1 MLIFCYYNAVT
12 MLWSNLLIKIM
23 FEHEVY
29 RKICVNV
36 TIVISVVSGGRTYVI
51 LCSITSN
58 VMLFAIDNSKT
69 YIV

>member
-12 MLWSNLLIKIM
+12 MLWSNLLIKMM

-29 RKICVNV
+29 RKICVDI
-36 TIVISVVSGGRTYVI
+36 TIVISIVSGGRTYVI
-51 LCSITSN
+51 LYSITSN

>member
-1 MLIFCYYNAVT
+1 VLIFCYYNAVT
-12 MLWSNLLIKIM
+12 MLWSNLLIKMM

-29 RKICVNV
+29 RKICVDI
-36 TIVISVVSGGRTYVI
+36 TIVISIVSGGRTYVI
-51 LCSITSN
+51 LYSITSN